1 MEKETM
7 TTFTEE
13 DKRLLATPLPDDPRE
28 TRCSES
34 ERHACYGCPDGHTYE
49 KAVEPY
55 GENGIYEIA
64 LALRHRG
71 KRKESLDKNARK
83 LERLT
88 NGIPDFLKE
97 PT

>member
-1 MEKETM
+1 MEKKTI

-13 DKRLLATPLPDDPRE
+13 DKRLLATPLPDDPCE

-34 ERHACYGCPDGHTYE
+34 ERRACCGCPDGHAYA

-55 GENGIYEIA
+55 KENGIYEIA
-64 LALRHRG
+64 LALRRRR
-71 KRKESLDKNARK
+71 KLKESLDKNARK

-88 NGIPDFLKE
+88 NGIPDFMKE
-97 PT
+97 LM